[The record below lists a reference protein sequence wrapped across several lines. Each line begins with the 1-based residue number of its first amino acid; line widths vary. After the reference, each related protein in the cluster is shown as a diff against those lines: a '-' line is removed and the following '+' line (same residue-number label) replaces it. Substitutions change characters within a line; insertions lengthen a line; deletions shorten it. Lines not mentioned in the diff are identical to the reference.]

1 VIRVAWIGE
10 LQMSDQ
16 TQSRDHKGSTSV
28 NAGSS
33 VSSQS
38 GSQGEKIGCA
48 NEVLDLLSR
57 VIQRDIVPNLITA
70 NRVIGDQ
77 GVGGTTEEADA
88 AWHHGG
94 FNLERGERD
103 IRFTSNHIRM
113 ADVARFVRLLR
124 ATGTDAA
131 PAFIEVLL
139 ARGISHNELYLDL
152 LGPAARMIG
161 DMWRDD
167 ECSFAEVTMV
177 VSRLHQILHGLRSG
191 RIGEVEVRT
200 APTALMV
207 LAPGEQHSFGLAIAC
222 AFFEE
227 AGWQTRQLHDN
238 DAEAIIDAVANTH
251 FDLVGFSLSS
261 EAHADVLRATIMRM
275 RAASANPDVVVIVG
289 GPAFETAPEL
299 VSRLGADALG
309 QPGCAGALKAQNLL
323 PRHLGLSV

>member
-1 VIRVAWIGE
+1 
-10 LQMSDQ
+10 MSDQ
-16 TQSRDHKGSTSV
+16 TQSRDPKGSKPSRLSTGGGQRTEHSDSL
-28 NAGSS
+28 AR
-33 VSSQS
+33 
-38 GSQGEKIGCA
+38 A
-48 NEVLDLLSR
+48 NDVLDLLSR

-77 GVGGTTEEADA
+77 EAAHRDEDES

-103 IRFTSNHIRM
+103 LRFTSNHIRM

-139 ARGISHNELYLDL
+139 ARGISHSELYLEL

-161 DMWRDD
+161 DLWRDD

-177 VSRLHQILHGLRSG
+177 VSRLHQILHGLRSDRG
-191 RIGEVEVRT
+191 GEIEIKA

-207 LAPGEQHSFGLAIAC
+207 LAPGEQHSFGLAMAC

-227 AGWQTRQLHDN
+227 AGWQTRQLGEN
-238 DAEAIIDAVANTH
+238 DAESIIEAVATTH
-251 FDLVGFSLSS
+251 YDLVGFSLSHD
-261 EAHADVLRATIMRM
+261 AHADVLRATIMRM
-275 RAASANPDVVVIVG
+275 RAASANPDVVVVVG
-289 GPAFETAPEL
+289 GPAFEVAPEL
-299 VSRLGADALG
+299 VSHLGADALG
-309 QPGCAGALKAQNLL
+309 QPGCAGALKARDLL
-323 PRHLGLSV
+323 PRHLGISV